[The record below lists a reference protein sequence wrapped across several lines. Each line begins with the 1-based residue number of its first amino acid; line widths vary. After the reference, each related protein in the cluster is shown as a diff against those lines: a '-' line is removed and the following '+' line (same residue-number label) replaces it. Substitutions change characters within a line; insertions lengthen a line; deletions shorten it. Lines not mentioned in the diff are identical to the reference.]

1 MRLLG
6 AGSAAVALGAE
17 HVATEGTDASTEG
30 SSFEATAA
38 LMTDDAADCRA
49 ADCADHGATT
59 GIRAIFTGDEGE
71 GGDEDENALFH
82 DDVVGCEEPTG
93 MLELMLSLNQ
103 SR

>member
-49 ADCADHGATT
+49 TDRTDDGATT
-59 GIRAIFTGDEGE
+59 GIRAIFTGDEGD

-82 DDVVGCEEPTG
+82 DDVVGCEEPIG